1 MKPGKI
7 LLLTLSLA
15 VTTTLSTIMPWTPAK
30 TADAATPTIAVEEL
44 QPGMHGYGKTVIKGA
59 DIETFDVE
67 VLGVTGSETGGYS
80 ILIKASGPLLE
91 RSGGIAQGMSG
102 SPVYIDGRLAGAV
115 AYGRAFSDPNY
126 CFLTPID
133 EMLKLFDVPDP
144 RPSVFLPKNTPLMA
158 AGFTKDG
165 LDYLNQN
172 LKEFNLTS
180 YAVPTGAGDFSGVVL
195 EPGGSVGVELIRGD
209 INLGAIGT
217 VTWTDDDGRL
227 LAFGHPF
234 LQRGAADYF
243 MTNAWIFASIPNMQ
257 SAFKVGA
264 LGNSLGRISQ
274 DRSSGIAGKI
284 GENARIIPVFVSVTD
299 KDRGEHKTSTAQIV
313 TNEDL
318 APVLIDSVS
327 YNTIS
332 KTADRQG
339 GGTSRITFDIT
350 ARGGNQGEI
359 HLKRENMFYHP
370 TDIAK
375 NTDAELRYACSML
388 LQNKFDN
395 VTLFDVN
402 VDVETTS
409 QPEVAEIISAGVP
422 KEAVAQGGILPIK
435 ITFKPYRS
443 EKITRTINF
452 KVPDKQKPGPMNLI
466 VRSGNSTGWL
476 RIALQ
481 KQKAAGR
488 TVTMGGEKKMTF
500 KDFIKEFNDADSN
513 NEIVVDVMPS
523 ANKAA
528 ARAAADAITE
538 ARKKE
543 KDDEEEEDITKTLNN
558 VLGIRSVIQG
568 SKDKQ
573 KFSMDFISTGEI
585 NLTAHVKER

>member
-1 MKPGKI
+1 MKLRKSF
-7 LLLTLSLA
+7 LLTLCFLLI
-15 VTTTLSTIMPWTPAK
+15 TTIAW
-30 TADAATPTIAVEEL
+30 AATPTIAVEEL
-44 QPGMHGYGKTVIKGA
+44 QPGMRGYGKTVIKGA

-91 RSGGIAQGMSG
+91 KSGGIAQGMSG

-133 EMLKLFDVPDP
+133 DMLKLFDTPDP

-158 AGFTKDG
+158 AGFTRAG
-165 LDYLNQN
+165 LAYLNEN

-180 YAVPTGAGDFSGVVL
+180 YAVPTGSGDFADVKL
-195 EPGGSVGVELIRGD
+195 EPGSSVGVELIRGD

-217 VTWTDDDGRL
+217 VTWTDENGRL

-234 LQRGAADYF
+234 LQRGTADYF

-274 DRSSGIAGKI
+274 DRSTGIAGEI
-284 GENARIIPVFVSVTD
+284 GQNAKVIPVFVSVTD
-299 KDRGEHKTSTAQIV
+299 KDRGEHKTSTVQLV

-318 APVLIDSVS
+318 APALIDSVS

-350 ARGGNQGEI
+350 ARGGKEGEI

-388 LQNKFDN
+388 MQNKFDK

-409 QPEVAEIISAGVP
+409 QPEVAEILSAVLP
-422 KEAVAQGGILPIK
+422 KEPVVQGGVLPIK
-435 ITFKPYRS
+435 ITFKPYRHPQ
-443 EKITRTINF
+443 ITRIVNF
-452 KVPDKQKPGPMNLI
+452 KVPDKQIPGPMNLI

-481 KQKAAGR
+481 KQKQAGR
-488 TVTMGGEKKMTF
+488 TVTMGGEKKLEF
-500 KDFIKEFNDADSN
+500 KDFIKEFNTADSN
-513 NEIVVDVMPS
+513 NEIVVDIMPRP
-523 ANKAA
+523 NKAA
-528 ARAAADAITE
+528 AKAAADALI
-538 ARKKE
+538 AAQKKE
-543 KDDEEEEDITKTLNN
+543 KEENGEEDITKTLNN
-558 VLGIRSVIQG
+558 VLGLRSILSG
-568 SKDKQ
+568 SKYKQ

-585 NLTAHVKER
+585 NLTANVKAR

>member
-1 MKPGKI
+1 MKLKKSFFLTI
-7 LLLTLSLA
+7 SLLFIMA
-15 VTTTLSTIMPWTPAK
+15 VAR
-30 TADAATPTIAVEEL
+30 AATPTIAVEEL
-44 QPGMHGYGKTVIKGA
+44 QPGMRGYGKTVIKGA
-59 DIETFDVE
+59 EIETFDVE

-80 ILIKASGPLLE
+80 ILVKASGPLLE
-91 RSGGIAQGMSG
+91 KSGGIAQGMSG

-133 EMLKLFDVPDP
+133 EMLKLFDAPDP

-158 AGFTKDG
+158 AGFTKNG
-165 LDYLNQN
+165 LDYLNEN

-180 YAVPTGAGDFSGVVL
+180 YAVPTGSGDFSGVQL
-195 EPGGSVGVELIRGD
+195 EPGSSIGVELVRGD

-217 VTWTDDDGRL
+217 VTWTDDTGRL

-264 LGNSLGRISQ
+264 LGQSLGRISQ
-274 DRSSGIAGKI
+274 DRSTGIAGKI
-284 GENARIIPVFVSVTD
+284 GENAKIIPMFVSVTD
-299 KDRGEHKTSTAQIV
+299 KDRGVHKTSTVQLV

-318 APVLIDSVS
+318 APALIDSIS

-332 KTADRQG
+332 KTTDRQG

-350 ARGGNQGEI
+350 ARGGKEGEI

-402 VDVETTS
+402 VDVETTA
-409 QPEVAEIISAGVP
+409 QPEVAEIISASLSKEPVP
-422 KEAVAQGGILPIK
+422 AGGTLPIK

-443 EKITRTINF
+443 EKITRTVNF
-452 KVPDKQKPGPMNLI
+452 KVPDKQKSGPMNLI

-476 RIALQ
+476 RIAIQ
-481 KQKAAGR
+481 KQKQAGR
-488 TVTMGGEKKMTF
+488 TVTMGGEKKLDF
-500 KDFIKEFNDADSN
+500 EDFIKEFNDADGN
-513 NEIVVDVMPS
+513 NEIVVDIMPR
-523 ANKAA
+523 ANKEAA
-528 ARAAADAITE
+528 KAAEE
-538 ARKKE
+538 ALSNVKKKE
-543 KDDEEEEDITKTLNN
+543 SDTEEEDLANTLDN
-558 VLGIRSVIQG
+558 VLGLRSILHG

-585 NLTAHVKER
+585 NITANVK

>member
-1 MKPGKI
+1 MKAGKSF
-7 LLLTLSLA
+7 LLTICFMFITVLA
-15 VTTTLSTIMPWTPAK
+15 L
-30 TADAATPTIAVEEL
+30 AATPTIAVEEL
-44 QPGMHGYGKTVIKGA
+44 QPGMRGYGKTVIKGA

-91 RSGGIAQGMSG
+91 KSGGIAQGMSG
-102 SPVYIDGRLAGAV
+102 SPVYINGRLAGAV

-126 CFLTPID
+126 CFLTPIED
-133 EMLKLFDVPDP
+133 MLKLFDAPEP
-144 RPSVFLPKNTPLMA
+144 RPSVFLSKNTPLMA
-158 AGFTKDG
+158 AGFTKAG
-165 LDYLNQN
+165 MEYLNEN

-180 YAVPTGAGDFSGVVL
+180 YAVPTGSGDFSDVKL
-195 EPGGSVGVELIRGD
+195 EPGSSIGVELVRGD

-217 VTWTDDDGRL
+217 VTWTDEGGRV

-234 LQRGAADYF
+234 LQRGTADYF

-264 LGNSLGRISQ
+264 LGNSLGRINQ
-274 DRSSGIAGKI
+274 DRSTGIAGEI
-284 GENARIIPVFVSVTD
+284 GQNAKIIPVFISVTD
-299 KDRGEHKTSTAQIV
+299 KDRGEHKTSATQIV

-318 APVLIDSVS
+318 APALIDSIC

-332 KTADRQG
+332 KTADRKG

-375 NTDAELRYACSML
+375 NTDVELRYACSML

-402 VDVETTS
+402 VDVETTFH
-409 QPEVAEIISAGVP
+409 PEVAEIVSASVP
-422 KEAVAQGGILPIK
+422 KTPVLQGGTLPIK

-443 EKITRTINF
+443 QQITRTVNF
-452 KVPDKQKPGPMNLI
+452 KVPDKQKAGPMNLI

-476 RIALQ
+476 AIALQ
-481 KQKAAGR
+481 KQKQAGR
-488 TVTMGGEKKMTF
+488 TVTMGGEKKLDF
-500 KDFIKEFNDADSN
+500 KDFIKEFNEADSN
-513 NEIVVDVMPS
+513 NEIVVDIMPR

-528 ARAAADAITE
+528 AKAAADALL
-538 ARKKE
+538 AAKKKE
-543 KDDEEEEDITKTLNN
+543 NEDSEEDVAKTLEN
-558 VLGIRSVIQG
+558 VMGLRSVLKG

-585 NLTAHVKER
+585 NLTAVVKER